1 MDPQQE
7 LFTELL
13 LKIKELGY
21 DVYDGFLPPD
31 GTPYPFVYLADV
43 RQSDTANKTAVF
55 GNVYPTIHVWSNNPK
70 RRGEVS
76 KILLDIKTACRK
88 IEHTAN
94 FAWMLININ
103 QQILADNTTKQPLLH
118 GVLEAEYKF
127 S

>member
-1 MDPQQE
+1 MT
-7 LFTELL
+7 FTMA
-13 LKIKELGY
+13 
-21 DVYDGFLPPD
+21 FLPPD
-31 GTPYPFVYLADV
+31 ETPYPFVYLADV
-43 RQSDTANKTAVF
+43 HQTDIANKSAIF

-94 FAWMLININ
+94 FAWMLTNID
-103 QQILADNTTKQPLLH
+103 QRILADNTTKQPLLH
-118 GVLEAEYKF
+118 GVLEVEYKF

>member
-13 LKIKELGY
+13 LKIKEMGY
-21 DVYDGFLPPD
+21 DVYDGFLPPE

-43 RQSDTANKTAVF
+43 QQTDTANKTAVF

-76 KILLDIKTACRK
+76 RILLDIKTACRK

-118 GVLEAEYKF
+118 GVLEVGYKF